1 MTAPAAEETT
11 VPGYMIPEKPEALPE
26 IMPDTAAPAQNG
38 AATDEGAA
46 EEAPAAP

>member
-11 VPGYMIPEKPEALPE
+11 VPGDIIPEKPEALPE